1 MRRVRPAA
9 TATPGAPQREHA
21 EQRASSKRVRAF
33 FAAFGPEGGCGARNQ
48 IVRRPLVKCPPPCS
62 WNLTLGT
69 PSRRFVPGLR
79 RTTRAY
85 EPELTETIGKHGAL
99 HVRGRPRC
107 RRRKYGDEAQLL
119 LWLARS
125 GRAASR
131 SQAAP
136 WAPPVPPPRQRE
148 SAPPAAGEAGTRE
161 RNAATCG
168 HRACGEGA
176 AVSPAASVHLSPS
189 QRSMR
194 EHRLRRTASLTYV
207 IMCALSQ
214 TPPPRPA
221 VLWLRAATGGAVP
234 AHGSART
241 ARRALRL

>member
-1 MRRVRPAA
+1 MRRERPRAA
-9 TATPGAPQREHA
+9 TATRGVPQGEHA
-21 EQRASSKRVRAF
+21 EQQRACSKRVRFRRVWA
-33 FAAFGPEGGCGARNQ
+33 GGEVKAGSSIIRS
-48 IVRRPLVKCPPPCS
+48 IMLPLHVHGISHLAHPP
-62 WNLTLGT
+62 
-69 PSRRFVPGLR
+69 RRFVPPAQKNHQSLR
-79 RTTRAY
+79 TR
-85 EPELTETIGKHGAL
+85 LTATGKHGAL

-125 GRAASR
+125 GRTASR

-189 QRSMR
+189 HRSMR